1 MSNSTH
7 LRRLRDPSV
16 VSLDT
21 LEDVRIRGSIRRNSH
36 REMDEMAAEI
46 RELKT
51 VIQVQGEMIRRIL
64 DALEGK
70 GKQRAQG
77 SVDGDSQDDR

>member
-1 MSNSTH
+1 MCTESQFNARSCTERF
-7 LRRLRDPSV
+7 L
-16 VSLDT
+16 
-21 LEDVRIRGSIRRNSH
+21 DVRIRGSIRRNSH

>member
-1 MSNSTH
+1 
-7 LRRLRDPSV
+7 
-16 VSLDT
+16 
-21 LEDVRIRGSIRRNSH
+21 
-36 REMDEMAAEI
+36 MDEMAAEI